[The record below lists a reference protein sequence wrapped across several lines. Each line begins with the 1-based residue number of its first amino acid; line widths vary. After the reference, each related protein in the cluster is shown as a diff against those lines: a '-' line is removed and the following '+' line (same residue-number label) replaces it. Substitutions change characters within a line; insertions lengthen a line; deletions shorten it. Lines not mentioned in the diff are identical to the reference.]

1 MPPQAEADVVGEV
14 FVAVVRVEHAIRL
27 VQERRENNRKRKL
40 ASGGPDLPAIPCKKA
55 GGRTVLQ
62 P

>member
-1 MPPQAEADVVGEV
+1 LKSP
-14 FVAVVRVEHAIRL
+14 
-27 VQERRENNRKRKL
+27 

-62 P
+62 PRDGCVRPGRFSASQ